1 MKIDKPASYVPGE
14 VALTVKDVMQRTKLC
29 RQSVY
34 NEINSG
40 RLKTFR
46 VGNRRL
52 VSPSA
57 LSEWV
62 KSLERAAA

>member
-1 MKIDKPASYVPGE
+1 MTTEKTPAYVPGE

-52 VSPSA
+52 VSPAA

>member
-52 VSPSA
+52 VSPAA